1 MQEPISIRSIH
12 TFGCDVYARR
22 VVQVAHLEQLHEVLE
37 ATSGQPRLILGGG
50 SNVLFRGNFPGTII
64 QIGLTGIE
72 CIQETDTEV
81 FVKVQ
86 AGEIWHQWVME
97 SLQRNWYGLENLA
110 LIPGKT
116 GASPMQ
122 NIGAYGV
129 EIKDVFHSLEA
140 WHIQDQAMVQFNKQE
155 CEFGYRESVFKRK
168 FRNQFVITSV
178 TFRLS
183 KIPRIN
189 IAYGAI
195 TAELESMNVQ
205 QPTPIDVAQA
215 VIRIRSSKLPD
226 PAVTGNAGSFFKN
239 PSVTQSLYLEL
250 KSAYPDL
257 VAYPNSDG
265 TMKLAAG
272 WLIEKAGW
280 KGFRRGD
287 AGCHARQALVLVNH
301 GSATGDEVYQLSE
314 EIIQSVQK
322 MFNVTLE
329 REVNIIPG

>member
-1 MQEPISIRSIH
+1 MQEGISLRGLH
-12 TFGCDVYARR
+12 TFGCDVWAQQII
-22 VVQVAHLEQLHEVLE
+22 QVNQFDQLQEALEETAHQ
-37 ATSGQPRLILGGG
+37 QRLILGGG

-64 QIGLTGIE
+64 QMGLRGIE
-72 CIQETDTEV
+72 CVQENETEV

-86 AGEIWHQWVME
+86 AGEVWHNWVME
-97 SLQRNWYGLENLA
+97 SLAHNWYGLENLA

-129 EIKDVFHSLEA
+129 EIKDRFHALEA
-140 WHIQDQAMVQFNKQE
+140 WHTGDRALVQFNQNE

-183 KIPRIN
+183 KTPQLHID
-189 IAYGAI
+189 YGAI
-195 TAELESMNVQ
+195 AAELETMGVQ
-205 QPTPIDVAQA
+205 QPTPLDVAHA

-239 PSVTQSLYLEL
+239 PSVAQAHYQQLKEVYPEL
-250 KSAYPDL
+250 VP
-257 VAYPNSDG
+257 YPNADG

-301 GSATGDEVYQLSE
+301 GTATGDEIYQLSE
-314 EIIQSVQK
+314 EIIQSVYQQ
-322 MFNVTLE
+322 FNVMLE
-329 REVNIIPG
+329 REVNIIS